1 MLLTGVQHKVRDVK
15 YNRDVHKLAS
25 LGADGTLK
33 LWDPNLNI
41 ISSVNL
47 DVILPLQQMSAGQRS
62 SSQGCFL

>member
-15 YNRDVHKLAS
+15 YNRNVHKLAS

-41 ISSVNL
+41 ISSVNS
-47 DVILPLQQMSAGQRS
+47 DVILPLQQMSAELNSRS
-62 SSQGCFL
+62 Q

>member
-41 ISSVNL
+41 ISSVIL
-47 DVILPLQQMSAGQRS
+47 DVILSLQQTSAELQS
-62 SSQGCFL
+62 NSQ